1 MDVVVTP
8 SISRKGTWDLQD
20 RLGRSLGTITQAS
33 GKEDFVIQSELN
45 NSMLTDVRLGP
56 YPALADAMDAISRLT
71 NGECELSPEKPKM
84 WR

>member
-8 SISRKGTWDLQD
+8 SLSRKGTWDLRD

-33 GKEDFVIQSELN
+33 GKKDFMIQPELN
-45 NSMLTDVRLGP
+45 CVLTDVRLGP

-71 NGECELSPEKPKM
+71 NGECELSPEKPKV

>member
-8 SISRKGTWDLQD
+8 SLSRKRTWDLRD
-20 RLGRSLGTITQAS
+20 RLGRNLGMITQAS
-33 GKEDFVIQSELN
+33 GGKDFAIHPEPDCV
-45 NSMLTDVRLGP
+45 LTEVRAGP

-71 NGECELSPEKPKM
+71 NDECELSPEKPKV

>member
-8 SISRKGTWDLQD
+8 SLSRKGTWDLRD
-20 RLGRSLGTITQAS
+20 RLGRSLGTITQTS
-33 GKEDFVIQSELN
+33 GKKDFVIQPELN
-45 NSMLTDVRLGP
+45 SLLTDVRLGP

-71 NGECELSPEKPKM
+71 KGECELSPEKPNV